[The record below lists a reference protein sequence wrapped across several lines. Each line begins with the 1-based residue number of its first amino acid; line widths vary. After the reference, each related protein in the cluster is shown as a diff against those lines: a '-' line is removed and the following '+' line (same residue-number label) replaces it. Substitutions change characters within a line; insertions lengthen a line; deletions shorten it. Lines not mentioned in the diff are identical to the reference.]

1 MTEHD
6 NIIAIADAIAAMAQ
20 TMATR
25 ADFGPREM
33 IAALCLALVRFN
45 FTEAKDGHETK
56 ALEDAFRFMRAAH
69 GDLMN
74 AYLADRE
81 AAGVVH

>member
-1 MTEHD
+1 MTKHSVID
-6 NIIAIADAIAAMAQ
+6 MADAIEDTAEAMAKE
-20 TMATR
+20 ANL
-25 ADFGPREM
+25 GPREM
-33 IAALCLALVRFN
+33 IAAICLSLVRAN
-45 FTEAKDGHETK
+45 FTNARDGKETG

-69 GDLMN
+69 NDLMN

>member
-1 MTEHD
+1 MNKTS
-6 NIIAIADAIAAMAQ
+6 IINIADAIEDTAEAMAKQ
-20 TMATR
+20 
-25 ADFGPREM
+25 ADLGPREM
-33 IAALCLALVRFN
+33 IAAICLSLVRAN
-45 FTEAKDGHETK
+45 FTNARDGRETS

>member
-1 MTEHD
+1 MTKHSVID
-6 NIIAIADAIAAMAQ
+6 MADAIEDTAEAMAKE
-20 TMATR
+20 ANL
-25 ADFGPREM
+25 GPCEM
-33 IAALCLALVRFN
+33 IAAICLSLVRAN
-45 FTEAKDGHETK
+45 FTNARDGKETS

-69 GDLMN
+69 DDLMN

>member
-1 MTEHD
+1 MNKHSVID
-6 NIIAIADAIAAMAQ
+6 MADAIEDTAEAMAKE
-20 TMATR
+20 ANL
-25 ADFGPREM
+25 GPREM
-33 IAALCLALVRFN
+33 IAALCLSLVRRN
-45 FTEAKDGHETK
+45 FTNARDGKETI

>member
-1 MTEHD
+1 MNKHNVID
-6 NIIAIADAIAAMAQ
+6 MADAIEDTAEAMAKE
-20 TMATR
+20 
-25 ADFGPREM
+25 ADLGPREM
-33 IAALCLALVRFN
+33 IAALCLSLVRAN
-45 FTEAKDGHETK
+45 FTNARDGKETS

-69 GDLMN
+69 NDLMN